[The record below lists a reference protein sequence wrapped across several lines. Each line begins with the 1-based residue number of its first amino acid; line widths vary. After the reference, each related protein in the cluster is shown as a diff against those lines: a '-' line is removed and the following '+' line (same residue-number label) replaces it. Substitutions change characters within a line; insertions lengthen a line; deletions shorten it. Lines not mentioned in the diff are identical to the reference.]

1 MYINNTSKRALAKAQ
16 LDIQLTN
23 YNNNKYTDMEKI
35 ELLEKLVSVQ
45 EMYIELMQDYN
56 NLKLSFE
63 AYKEV
68 KIGKINNL
76 QNEIKQKDERIAV
89 LERQNNELKQQYEE
103 LQNSII
109 SVEEK

>member
-1 MYINNTSKRALAKAQ
+1 
-16 LDIQLTN
+16 
-23 YNNNKYTDMEKI
+23 MEKI
-35 ELLEKLVSVQ
+35 ELLEKLVNLQ
-45 EMYIELMQDYN
+45 EMHIELMQDYN

-76 QNEIKQKDERIAV
+76 QNEIEQQAEKIEALKVENR
-89 LERQNNELKQQYEE
+89 ELKKQYEE
-103 LQNSII
+103 LQQSII